1 MEAGYQSS
9 TRHQISTEHQINTG
23 QQTNTAFQINA
34 GHQIN
39 TGFQINTGHQIN
51 PYMCG
56 RCPTEKAGKIYG
68 NRYDLEQHLAVF
80 HKNSEGRAA
89 SKTSMQEW
97 NGPKKCQF
105 CDIVLARKE
114 HIFWHVKRDHP
125 ASVREFAIE
134 KFKPVYTETAVLIG
148 FPSSLIC
155 LFCDSTAF
163 DLPKRAIWHME
174 ICRKKFTPEET
185 EECER
190 KAKECEVRG
199 SNGRTEMS
207 GGKSSDQSDTVK
219 STITCQRK
227 CESENSDP
235 NVEGS
240 ASNFGDTMKLAQSSD
255 STIEDSGIELW
266 CRMCQFCGALLVN
279 INDLTWHVRLNH
291 PDMVKEF
298 NMSENIE
305 ICTKKKNEALYPT
318 VAPCLYCKAIFQY
331 WPDMK
336 RHMKL
341 DHVFTCELCGVTGQ
355 QKFEGNHQ
363 KLCREKR

>member
-68 NRYDLEQHLAVF
+68 NKYDLERHLAVF

-89 SKTSMQEW
+89 SKTSLQEW

-114 HIFWHVKRDHP
+114 HIFWRVKRDHP

-134 KFKPVYTETAVLIG
+134 KFKPVYTETAVVIG

-174 ICRKKFTPEET
+174 ICRKKLTPEET

-190 KAKECEVRG
+190 KARECEEKV

-207 GGKSSDQSDTVK
+207 GDKSSDQSDNIK
-219 STITCQRK
+219 TIACQRK
-227 CESENSDP
+227 CEIENCDP
-235 NVEGS
+235 NVEAS
-240 ASNFGDTMKLAQSSD
+240 AS
-255 STIEDSGIELW
+255 
-266 CRMCQFCGALLVN
+266 
-279 INDLTWHVRLNH
+279 
-291 PDMVKEF
+291 
-298 NMSENIE
+298 
-305 ICTKKKNEALYPT
+305 
-318 VAPCLYCKAIFQY
+318 
-331 WPDMK
+331 
-336 RHMKL
+336 
-341 DHVFTCELCGVTGQ
+341 VF
-355 QKFEGNHQ
+355 
-363 KLCREKR
+363 

>member
-1 MEAGYQSS
+1 MEAG
-9 TRHQISTEHQINTG
+9 HQISTEHHINTEHQINTG

-34 GHQIN
+34 GHHINTGQQTNTTFQIN
-39 TGFQINTGHQIN
+39 AGFQINTGHQVN
-51 PYMCG
+51 TYMCG
-56 RCPTEKAGKIYG
+56 RCPSEKAGKIYG
-68 NRYDLEQHLAVF
+68 NKYDLERHLAVF

-89 SKTSMQEW
+89 SKTSLQGW

-134 KFKPVYTETAVLIG
+134 KFKPVYTETAVVVE

-190 KAKECEVRG
+190 KARECEVEG

-207 GGKSSDQSDTVK
+207 VDKSSDQTDTVK
-219 STITCQRK
+219 SIACQRK
-227 CESENSDP
+227 NEIENCDP

-240 ASNFGDTMKLAQSSD
+240 ASNF
-255 STIEDSGIELW
+255 
-266 CRMCQFCGALLVN
+266 
-279 INDLTWHVRLNH
+279 
-291 PDMVKEF
+291 
-298 NMSENIE
+298 
-305 ICTKKKNEALYPT
+305 
-318 VAPCLYCKAIFQY
+318 
-331 WPDMK
+331 
-336 RHMKL
+336 
-341 DHVFTCELCGVTGQ
+341 
-355 QKFEGNHQ
+355 
-363 KLCREKR
+363 